1 MNLKEFFIQNKDKIK
16 YTEAVENETN
26 TYKIT
31 GIGKKA
37 VKYQVNGGEDEFM
50 FFDHWL
56 FDRLAL
62 LFVKN
67 FDNELW
73 NEKIRAKIEKQK
85 KYCRETSSPR
95 FAPED
100 GFCWN
105 CGEQIYNHPKHTEE
119 YVENNLITGCPH
131 CFRSYCD

>member
-1 MNLKEFFIQNKDKIK
+1 MNLKNFFIANKNKIK
-16 YTEAVENETN
+16 GTTAVENGKT

-56 FDRLAL
+56 FDKLAL

-67 FDNELW
+67 FESELW
-73 NEKIRAKIEKQK
+73 NEEIRAKIEKQK
-85 KYCRETSSPR
+85 AYCRETSSPH
-95 FAPED
+95 FAPKD

-105 CGEQIYNHPKHTEE
+105 CGNQIYTEYDDS

-131 CFRSYCD
+131 CHKSYCD